1 MFKRML
7 IVLIML
13 SMIMLSGITMAG
25 EEAAEKT
32 IELSLEECVNMAF
45 ENNPDMKLARTSL
58 EKADVEYDRMKR
70 QYDRYEDAKKLDLM
84 YGLNTY
90 DYKLQMETGLRAA
103 EMGLTLAR
111 EGLKNARLGIRLA
124 VESAYYGALQAQDE
138 VVINK
143 ASLERAR
150 EQLRISELEFEAG
163 RVARRD
169 VLDAEAAV
177 ARAQAAYNASLRSK
191 DIAYMKLKQVVN
203 LPLDTP
209 IKLSSKF
216 DYVLLKEID
225 LEGDIAHALENKFE
239 VIQAREELAVA
250 QKAFEV
256 AEAFYAP
263 NVYEYRI
270 KKHELQLAEIALGK
284 EVKAAEVEIREAY
297 YNMKSAEESIPALE
311 KSLAAAKESLRLA
324 RLQYKAGLI
333 RSIDVMTVEN
343 SVKELELE
351 ISRAIHNYNLAKAQY
366 FKAVGRE
373 QGRQ

>member
-13 SMIMLSGITMAG
+13 SMMLLSGITMAD
-25 EEAAEKT
+25 EETAEK
-32 IELSLEECVNMAF
+32 IMELSLEECVNMAF
-45 ENNPDMKLARTSL
+45 ENNPDMKLARTRL
-58 EKADVEYDRMKR
+58 EKADVKYDRMKR
-70 QYDRYEDAKKLDLM
+70 QYDKYEDTGG
-84 YGLNTY
+84 YLNTY
-90 DYKLQMETGLRAA
+90 DEKLGMETGLRSA

-111 EGLKNARLGIRLA
+111 ESLKNARLNMRLA
-124 VESAYYGALQAQDE
+124 VESAYYGALQAQEE
-138 VVINK
+138 VDINR

-150 EQLRISELEFEAG
+150 EQLRISELEYEAG

-177 ARAQAAYNASLRSK
+177 ARAQAAYNASLRSR

-216 DYVLLKEID
+216 DYTPLKEID
-225 LEGDIAHALENKFE
+225 LEGDIAYALENKFE
-239 VIQAREELAVA
+239 VIQAREQLAVA

-256 AEAFYAP
+256 AENVYAP
-263 NVYEYRI
+263 NVYEYKI
-270 KKHELQLAEIALGK
+270 KQHELQEVEIALEK
-284 EVKAAEVEIREAY
+284 AVKAAEVEVREAY
-297 YNMKSAEESIPALE
+297 YKMKSAEESIPVLE
-311 KSLAAAKESLRLA
+311 KSLAAARESLRLA

-351 ISRAIHNYNLAKAQY
+351 ISRAIHRYNLAKAQY

-373 QGRQ
+373 QGKQ